1 MRATVSCQNTAIH
14 WPRLDAVVVMI
25 ADPLRITLG
34 RHILQAGETAENAP
48 VTNMACFSGEVK
60 TLTGRE
66 EVWLERGTQ
75 NIPGLAKSFIS
86 PFGQIFPHFPAK
98 APKKNL
104 HNFRGPKKR
113 HASHIVTWSK
123 NKTGFF
129 SMFGAFQSTSAVHTN

>member
-14 WPRLDAVVVMI
+14 WPRLDAVVVMV

-98 APKKNL
+98 APQIFPQCNG
-104 HNFRGPKKR
+104 RGTLLDFDKGPTAGSAAAGVLEISAGKLSR
-113 HASHIVTWSK
+113 
-123 NKTGFF
+123 TG
-129 SMFGAFQSTSAVHTN
+129 S

>member
-1 MRATVSCQNTAIH
+1 MRATASCQNTAIH

-66 EVWLERGTQ
+66 VVWLEGGTQ
-75 NIPGLAKSFIS
+75 NIPG
-86 PFGQIFPHFPAK
+86 FGQIFYFSIWSNLSPLPRESTQIFHQKTPNYYYMHL
-98 APKKNL
+98 KK
-104 HNFRGPKKR
+104 KKGKQKR
-113 HASHIVTWSK
+113 RA
-123 NKTGFF
+123 
-129 SMFGAFQSTSAVHTN
+129 